1 VLRLIGAVL
10 LLSSGGL
17 LGMGACNQLGAR
29 VHCLQALDGALER
42 MERELAFH
50 LTPMPEL
57 LSRLAKSTPG
67 PAGMLFGQC
76 LAGFNRL
83 EECGLAGLWREAVE
97 TAQLPLG
104 REELDL
110 LKGLGEVLGR
120 YDGAGQQEA
129 VGAVR
134 TELLQYLRCA
144 EEERT
149 RLGRVYG
156 TLGLTAGAFLVLLL
170 V

>member
-1 VLRLIGAVL
+1 MLRLVGAL
-10 LLSSGGL
+10 LLLLSGGL
-17 LGMGACNQLGAR
+17 LGLGAAGQLGEHVR
-29 VHCLQALDGALER
+29 CLQALDGALER
-42 MERELAFH
+42 MERELAFR

-57 LSRLAKSTPG
+57 LSRLARSTPD
-67 PAGMLFGQC
+67 PAGALFAQC
-76 LAGFNRL
+76 LAGFDRL
-83 EECGLAGLWREAVE
+83 EEEGLAGLWRQAVQ
-97 TAQLPLG
+97 AAKLPLE

-110 LKGLGEVLGR
+110 LIGLGEVLGR

-129 VGAVR
+129 VAAVR
-134 TELLQYLRCA
+134 LELLPYLRRA